1 LNLKFYNLV
10 ASLLEAS
17 ISPFVSRSQ
26 DVHAASGTN
35 LGMTTGN
42 INNTFPS
49 SVKSFDVT
57 LPGKR
62 RKIKKLKKKD

>member
-1 LNLKFYNLV
+1 
-10 ASLLEAS
+10 
-17 ISPFVSRSQ
+17 VSRSQ

-35 LGMTTGN
+35 QGITTGD

-49 SVKSFDVT
+49 SIKSINVT